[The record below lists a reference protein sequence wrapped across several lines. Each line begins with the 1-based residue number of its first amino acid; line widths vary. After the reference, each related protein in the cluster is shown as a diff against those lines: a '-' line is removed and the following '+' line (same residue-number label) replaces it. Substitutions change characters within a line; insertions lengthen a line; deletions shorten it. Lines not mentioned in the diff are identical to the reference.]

1 MKIEEAKKLR
11 EMSVEVENP
20 DLGDFILDEENKQI
34 TLRNKPLEYVL
45 ACEPK
50 AIKRLVDSY
59 LNAIEAL
66 KWYAS
71 DEAMSCRIRK
81 RYIDQPK
88 CLEGDGDYFQDP
100 SELPIV
106 TDGGKRAREFLRSVE
121 K

>member
-20 DLGDFILDEENKQI
+20 DLDDFILDEENKQI

-59 LNAIEAL
+59 LKAVEVI
-66 KWYAS
+66 YF
-71 DEAMSCRIRK
+71 
-81 RYIDQPK
+81 YGTYQPRQHP
-88 CLEGDGDYFQDP
+88 EGYYEIHISPGM
-100 SELPIV
+100 
-106 TDGGKRAREFLRSVE
+106 GGEDRFGTRAREFLRSVE
-121 K
+121 